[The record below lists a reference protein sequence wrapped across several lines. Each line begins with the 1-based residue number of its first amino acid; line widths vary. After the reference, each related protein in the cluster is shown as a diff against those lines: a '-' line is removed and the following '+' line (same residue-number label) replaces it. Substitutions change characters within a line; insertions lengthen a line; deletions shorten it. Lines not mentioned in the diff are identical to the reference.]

1 MSAPFVTIPVIAWLI
16 AQVIKVVVDSLQK
29 RRLDLRRLAT
39 AGGMPSSHTALV
51 VSLTTVLGARRGV
64 TSPEF
69 ALSAIFTSVVMYDA
83 TGVRRAAGRQAAVLN
98 RIIDD
103 LFHQEGIKEER
114 LRELIGH
121 TPVEVI
127 AGALLGSSS
136 LLSCLAPEAARTR
149 LDHALVERGIAEPE
163 SSPVADRRRAG
174 AGGWGA
180 GAQL

>member
-1 MSAPFVTIPVIAWLI
+1 VVAWLI
-16 AQVIKVVVDSLQK
+16 AQVIKVIEDSARH
-29 RRLDLRRLAT
+29 RRLDLRRLAS

-51 VSLTTVLGARRGV
+51 VSLTTVIGSKRGIN
-64 TSPEF
+64 SPEF
-69 ALSAIFTSVVMYDA
+69 ALSAIFSVVVMYDA

-127 AGALLGSSS
+127 AGGLLGF
-136 LLSCLAPEAARTR
+136 
-149 LDHALVERGIAEPE
+149 LVAVVMLG
-163 SSPVADRRRAG
+163 
-174 AGGWGA
+174 
-180 GAQL
+180 L

>member
-1 MSAPFVTIPVIAWLI
+1 MVAWLI
-16 AQVIKVVVDSLQK
+16 AQVIKVIEDSARH
-29 RRLDLRRLAT
+29 RRLDLRRLAS

-51 VSLTTVLGARRGV
+51 VSLTTVIGSKRGIN
-64 TSPEF
+64 SPEF
-69 ALSAIFTSVVMYDA
+69 ALSAIFSVVVMYDA

-127 AGALLGSSS
+127 AGGLLGF
-136 LLSCLAPEAARTR
+136 
-149 LDHALVERGIAEPE
+149 LVAVVMLG
-163 SSPVADRRRAG
+163 
-174 AGGWGA
+174 
-180 GAQL
+180 L